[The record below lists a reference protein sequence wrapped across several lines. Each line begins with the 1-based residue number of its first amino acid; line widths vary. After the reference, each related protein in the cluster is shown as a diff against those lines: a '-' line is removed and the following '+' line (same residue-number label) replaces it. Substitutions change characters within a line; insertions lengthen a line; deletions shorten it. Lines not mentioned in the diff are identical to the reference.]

1 MSRRPSAAIPG
12 LSLAPREAHEFDLAA
27 LRGYQKMKQVRWGS
41 SVNALQGD
49 PQQQLIAALEMIYQ
63 EL

>member
-1 MSRRPSAAIPG
+1 
-12 LSLAPREAHEFDLAA
+12 
-27 LRGYQKMKQVRWGS
+27 MKQVRWGS